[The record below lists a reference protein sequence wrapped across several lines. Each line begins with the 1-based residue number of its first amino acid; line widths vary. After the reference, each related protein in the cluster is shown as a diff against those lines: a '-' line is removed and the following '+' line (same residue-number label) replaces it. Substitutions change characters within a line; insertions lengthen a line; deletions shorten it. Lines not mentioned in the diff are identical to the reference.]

1 MPNGGIITMIALTA
15 LGLLGLIP
23 LQSARVPDISG
34 IWTGQGW
41 GIVILEKHGDGRYSG
56 TYTKETK

>member
-1 MPNGGIITMIALTA
+1 MIALTA